1 MTWLAPWAFAA
12 AIVLAGPVLVHMLL
26 RRNARR
32 IRFPATH
39 FLTATRASAV
49 RFHRPSDPWLLL
61 LRVAIIAAA
70 IAAVARPLFLT
81 PWRTSQ
87 WDARISRAVVVD
99 TSRGMPSPEIAAGLA
114 QQEMTAAFHA
124 QRFAGADLRETIG
137 RAAAWI
143 AGAPPSRR
151 EIVVISDFQRGS
163 FDAAAIAAIPTDV
176 GVRMVRAGS
185 QPAERSVAPSPV
197 EGWRGAVWQ
206 PAVAID
212 ADTIRAMWTRQRDVD
227 PPSWLIPIAAAA
239 DLAAAERA
247 LRAAASFGVNAGDAS
262 RRVAVIFTGGRYQGS
277 TPEPVRTRWMVPV
290 VLALRDSRLLRE
302 TGVDVTTG
310 QSDGALVIETPIAAA
325 SASAPAVL
333 RAVMLA
339 VRPAAVADTEAET
352 ATLPDAD
359 LAAWAR
365 PAAAVTG
372 HVGVVVDEGDSRWFW
387 MAALML
393 LLLEGWVR
401 RTPRRGAR
409 VEKGVVHADA
419 A

>member
-1 MTWLAPWAFAA
+1 MTWLAPWAFGA
-12 AIVLAGPVLVHMLL
+12 AIVLAGPLLVHMLL

-49 RFHRPSDPWLLL
+49 RFRRPSDPWLLL
-61 LRVAIIAAA
+61 LRLLIIAAA
-70 IAAVARPLFLT
+70 IAGVARPLFLT

-87 WDARISRAVVVD
+87 WDARVSRAVVVD
-99 TSRGMPSPEIAAGLA
+99 TRRGMPSPEIAAGLA

-124 QRFAGADLRETIG
+124 QRFAGADLRETFG

-143 AGAPPSRR
+143 AGTPPSRR
-151 EIVVISDFQRGS
+151 EIVVISDFPRGS
-163 FDAAAIAAIPTDV
+163 FDAAAIAAMPADV
-176 GVRMVRAGS
+176 GVRMVRAGR
-185 QPAERSVAPSPV
+185 QPPERSVAPPPV
-197 EGWRGAVWQ
+197 EGWRGALWQ
-206 PAVAID
+206 PALTID
-212 ADTIRAMWTRQRDVD
+212 ADTTRATWTRQRPVD
-227 PPSWLIPIAAAA
+227 PPSWLIPVAPAADAAAA
-239 DLAAAERA
+239 DRA
-247 LRAAASFGVNAGDAS
+247 LRAAASFGVNPGDAT
-262 RRVAVIFTGGRYQGS
+262 RRVTVIFTGGRYQGG
-277 TPEPVRTRWMVPV
+277 TPEPVRTQWMVPV

-302 TGVDVTTG
+302 AGVEVTTG
-310 QSDGALVIETPIAAA
+310 ESDGALVIDTRIAAA

-339 VRPAAVADTEAET
+339 ARPLAVAHAEAET

-365 PAAAVTG
+365 PPAAVTG
-372 HVGVVVDEGDSRWFW
+372 RVGVAVDEGDARWFW
-387 MAALML
+387 TTALIL

-401 RTPRRGAR
+401 SAPRRPAALEKE
-409 VEKGVVHADA
+409 VEHADA